1 MSGGDPHDTDCR
13 EVLEQLW
20 LLLDNECGH
29 ERRELLQRHL
39 DDCGPCLERYG
50 LEEHLKALLARK
62 CGGDH
67 APDALRHRLLQSIRE
82 IMMCQAVSHVE
93 VSSVEVSGSIESHVW
108 LSTEC

>member
-1 MSGGDPHDTDCR
+1 MSSGDPRDTDCH

-20 LLLDNECGH
+20 LLLDNECDH

-39 DDCGPCLERYG
+39 DDCGPCLERFG

-67 APDALRHRLLQSIRE
+67 APDALRQRLLQSIRE
-82 IMMCQAVSHVE
+82 IMSQAVSGVE
-93 VSSVEVSGSIESHVW
+93 VSSSTESHVW

>member
-1 MSGGDPHDTDCR
+1 MSGGDPRDTDCR

-20 LLLDNECGH
+20 LLLDNECDRQ
-29 ERRELLQRHL
+29 RRELLRRHL
-39 DDCGPCLERYG
+39 DACGPCLEKYG

-67 APDALRHRLLQSIRE
+67 APEALRQRLLQSIRE
-82 IMMCQAVSHVE
+82 IMASQVVE
-93 VSSVEVSGSIESHVW
+93 VSSSVESHAW